1 MAKRRKNKSLRGTED
16 NEQSFL
22 LEHPFVSFLLIQSGA
37 GFGAYLV
44 RTLILKAR
52 GLE

>member
-1 MAKRRKNKSLRGTED
+1 MAKRRKNKSLRGTEQND
-16 NEQSFL
+16 PFL

-37 GFGAYLV
+37 GLGAYLV